1 MSNLS
6 REKSWIKE
14 VRNSLNIVNPT
25 TELQKWNKNSI
36 YRVPACIKDL
46 NSKAYKPQLVSF
58 GPFHHRE
65 PQLMPMEE
73 HKHRALLHF
82 LKRTKQPLE
91 HFVAAVEEVV
101 VQLQES
107 YQNLDERW
115 IKDRDGFVQ
124 LMIVD
129 GCFMLEIMCKSTNIS
144 FHFETTGHRSSADD
158 YVHNDPIFSAHG
170 MLYTVPYI
178 KRDMLMIENQLP
190 LLVLERLIATA
201 GMSKKSI
208 HLQLSIKVFFF
219 IYFTMQTDENINR
232 LVLKFLAPNLIAR
245 PFIGLS
251 LHPLDLYRKTLLI
264 GPQDSLPDYK
274 PDPNSSEI
282 IRSAMELYEAGIR
295 FKQSRT
301 TSLHDIHFKHGVL
314 RLPVIVVDDL
324 TEYMFLNLMAF
335 ERLHVGAGNDV
346 TSYVFFM
353 DNIIDSAKDVSL
365 LTTKGIIQNAVGSDK
380 AVAKLFNSLSK
391 DVVLEPDSNLDKV
404 QRMVNVYCQKQWNM
418 WRANLLHTYFR
429 SPWAFLSLAAAIF
442 LLVMTVMQTVYTVLQ
457 YYEGNSSPSAP
468 PAAPSPQ

>member
-1 MSNLS
+1 MSNLL

-14 VRNSLNIVNPT
+14 VRNSLNIVTPT

-58 GPFHHRE
+58 GPFHHGE
-65 PQLMPMEE
+65 HQLMSMEE

-82 LKRTKQPLE
+82 LKRTKQPVE

-101 VQLQES
+101 VELQES

-129 GCFMLEIMCKSTNIS
+129 GCFMLEVMCKSTNIS

-158 YVHNDPIFSAHG
+158 YVYNDPIFSAHG

-201 GMSKKSI
+201 GVKK
-208 HLQLSIKVFFF
+208 
-219 IYFTMQTDENINR
+219 TDENINR
-232 LVLKFLAPNLIAR
+232 LVLKFLSPNPNLVAR
-245 PFIGLS
+245 PFVGLS
-251 LHPLDLYRKTLLI
+251 LHPLDLFRKTLLL
-264 GPQDSLPDYK
+264 GPQDNLPDYK

-282 IRSAMELYEAGIR
+282 IRSATELYEAGIR
-295 FKQSRT
+295 FKHSRT

-365 LTTKGIIQNAVGSDK
+365 LTTKGIIQNAMGSDK
-380 AVAKLFNSLSK
+380 AVAKLFNTLSK
-391 DVVLEPDSNLDKV
+391 DVVLEPQSNLDKV
-404 QRMVNVYCQKQWNM
+404 QRMVNVYCQKPWNM

-442 LLVMTVMQTVYTVLQ
+442 LIVMTVMQTVFTVLP
-457 YYEGNSSPSAP
+457 YYQGSSSASAS
-468 PAAPSPQ
+468 PAAPSPK